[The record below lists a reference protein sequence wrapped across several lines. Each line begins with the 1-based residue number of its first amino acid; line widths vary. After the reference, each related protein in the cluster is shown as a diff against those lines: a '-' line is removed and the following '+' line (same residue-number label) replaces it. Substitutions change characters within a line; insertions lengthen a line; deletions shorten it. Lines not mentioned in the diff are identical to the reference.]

1 MTRKTESIRSI
12 AMSDLMKSIKA
23 ANPGLKQTKVLTIA
37 SKELSR
43 SNKTSENGKLSG
55 TGLSLAP
62 SRGSGLFLKP
72 YR

>member
-37 SKELSR
+37 SKQLPKT
-43 SNKTSENGKLSG
+43 NKNGKLSG
-55 TGLSLAP
+55 KGLSLSP
-62 SRGSGLFLKP
+62 VGSGLFLKP